1 MDNTTESNI
10 YAKIIIDIS
19 HEQVDRTFCY
29 KVPERLIGSV
39 DVGSC
44 VQVPFGR
51 GNKVRTGYV
60 MELTVTADFDPAKI
74 KEITSIATENLPA
87 EDIFIKL
94 AAWMKQRYGSTM
106 YAALKTVLPAHK
118 KQTTLKHKFIS
129 LRMAQRE
136 ATEYLYECRQK
147 NRKAQE
153 RLLAEL
159 LTEPEERI
167 PYELVTGKLNISAAT
182 IRSLKEKCVINVT
195 EEEYYRNPVNIS
207 AGATRRLNLSDEQQ
221 HVVDKVISDFDA
233 NIKKTYLVHGITGS
247 GKTEVYIR
255 MIEEIIARGKQAIVL
270 IPEISLT
277 YQTLMRFYRHF
288 GERVS
293 VMNSTLSPGEKY
305 DQFERARNGQLDII
319 IGPRSALFTPFP
331 NLGLIIIDEEHEPAY
346 KSEQMPKYHARETAI
361 TLAKLVKD
369 GASVVLG
376 SATPSLEA
384 YYRAVSGEYEL
395 FELTKRLTGGTLPE
409 VECVDLR
416 DELRSGNRSIF
427 SRSLQEAIEDRLQKH
442 EQLMLFINRRG
453 LAGFVSCRSCGHV
466 FKCPHCDVSLSE
478 HRGGKLVCHYCGYSE
493 PVTRICPKCG
503 SKYVSAFR
511 AGTEQIE
518 KEVLKNWPHARVL
531 RMDADTTKTKDSY
544 QKILS
549 AFSNEEADI
558 LIGTQM
564 IVKGHDFPK
573 VTLVGVLAAD
583 MSLYANDYRAAERTF
598 QLLTQAAGRAG
609 RGELAGKVIVQSY
622 QPDHYA
628 IQTAAR
634 QDYGA
639 FYDEEIAYRRLL
651 AYPPVAHMMA
661 VQITSKSEEA
671 GITFSNKLRT
681 ILEQPVVPFLDLDG
695 GSLCSQ
701 SDNGRG
707 DLISSGISAS
717 PSAYVRGSLM
727 ESEKPVIIGPAAAN
741 ISKINDVFRFV
752 IYVKSQDYAILTKM
766 KDKIERYTARL
777 IEAGQYRGYS
787 VQFDFDPINGF

>member
-1 MDNTTESNI
+1 MDNTTESNLI

-29 KVPERLIGSV
+29 KIPDNLISSIDIGT
-39 DVGSC
+39 C
-44 VQVPFGR
+44 VLVPFGI
-51 GNKVRTGYV
+51 GNHIRTGYV
-60 MELTVTADFDPAKI
+60 MELTDTADFDPAKI
-74 KEITSIATENLPA
+74 KEIKGIATENLPA
-87 EDIFIKL
+87 EDVFIKL

-118 KQTTLKHKFIS
+118 KQAALKHKYIS
-129 LRMAQRE
+129 LKMAGRE
-136 ATEYLYECRQK
+136 ATEYFYECKTK

-159 LTEPEERI
+159 LSEPGERI
-167 PYELVTGKLNISAAT
+167 PYELVTGKLNISAST
-182 IRSLKEKCVINVT
+182 IRSLKDKGIISVT

-207 AGATRRLNLSDEQQ
+207 EGTAKKLNLSDEQQ
-221 HVVDKVISDFDA
+221 YIVDKVMDDYDNSIR
-233 NIKKTYLVHGITGS
+233 KTYLLHGITGS

-255 MIEEIIARGKQAIVL
+255 MIEKIIERGKQAIVL

-288 GERVS
+288 GDRVS

-319 IGPRSALFTPFP
+319 IGPRSALFTPFN

-361 TLAKLVKD
+361 ELAKLVKG

-384 YYRAVSGEYEL
+384 YYKATTGEFEL
-395 FELTKRLTGGTLPE
+395 FELTRRLTGGTLPE
-409 VECVDLR
+409 VECIDLR

-427 SRSLQEAIEDRLQKH
+427 SRSLREGIEDRLKRH

-478 HRGGKLVCHYCGYSE
+478 HRGGRLVCHYCGYSE
-493 PVTRICPKCG
+493 PVTRNCPECG

-511 AGTEQIE
+511 AGTQQIE
-518 KEVLKNWPHARVL
+518 KEVLKYWPDARVL
-531 RMDADTTKTKDSY
+531 RMDADTTRTKDSY
-544 QKILS
+544 QKILT

-609 RGELAGKVIVQSY
+609 RGKLPGKVIVQSY

-634 QDYGA
+634 QDYNA

-661 VQITSKSEEA
+661 VQITSRYEDS
-671 GITFSNKLRT
+671 GISFANRLRA
-681 ILEQPVVPFLDLDG
+681 ILEQPVIAGLSLGDERTDG
-695 GSLCSQ
+695 YKNASGSLDAQ
-701 SDNGRG
+701 QG
-707 DLISSGISAS
+707 IPSS
-717 PSAYVRGSLM
+717 YVEGSLM
-727 ESEKPVIIGPAAAN
+727 ESAKPVIIGPAAAN

-752 IYVKSQDYAILTKM
+752 IYVKSADYAILTKM
-766 KDKIERYTARL
+766 KDKIERYTAKL
-777 IEAGQYRGYS
+777 MEAGQYRGYS

>member
-1 MDNTTESNI
+1 MDIPTESNLI
-10 YAKIIIDIS
+10 FAKIIIDIS

-29 KVPERLIGSV
+29 KIPDHLRGSIDIGT
-39 DVGSC
+39 C
-44 VQVPFGR
+44 VLVPFGR
-51 GNKVRTGYV
+51 GNNVRTGYV
-60 MELTVTADFDPAKI
+60 MELTDTADFDPDKI
-74 KEITSIATENLPA
+74 KEIKGIATENLPA
-87 EDIFIKL
+87 EDVFIKL
-94 AAWMKQRYGSTM
+94 AVWMKQTYGSTM

-118 KQTTLKHKFIS
+118 KQAALKHKYIS
-129 LRMAQRE
+129 LKMAERE
-136 ATEYLYECRQK
+136 AREYFYECKSK

-153 RLLAEL
+153 RLLSEL
-159 LTEPEERI
+159 LSEPGERI

-182 IRSLKEKCVINVT
+182 IRSLKDKGIISVT

-207 AGATRRLNLSDEQQ
+207 EVTAKKLNLSDEQQ
-221 HVVDKVISDFDA
+221 YVVDKVMNDYDD
-233 NIKKTYLVHGITGS
+233 NIRKTYLLHGITGS

-255 MIEEIIARGKQAIVL
+255 LIEKIIERGKQAIVL

-288 GERVS
+288 GDRVS
-293 VMNSTLSPGEKY
+293 VMNSTLSPGEKF

-319 IGPRSALFTPFP
+319 IGPRSALFTPFS

-346 KSEQMPKYHARETAI
+346 KSEQMPKYHAREAAI
-361 TLAKLVKD
+361 ELARLVKG

-384 YYRAVSGEYEL
+384 YYKAITGEFEL

-427 SRSLQEAIEDRLQKH
+427 SRSLREGIEDRLQRH

-478 HRGGKLVCHYCGYSE
+478 HKGGRLVCHYCGYSE
-493 PVTRICPKCG
+493 PVTRICPECG

-511 AGTEQIE
+511 AGTQQIE
-518 KEVLKNWPHARVL
+518 KEVLKYWPKARVL
-531 RMDADTTKTKDSY
+531 RMDADTTRTKDSY
-544 QKILS
+544 QKILT

-609 RGELAGKVIVQSY
+609 RGKLPGKVIVQSY

-634 QDYGA
+634 QDYKA

-661 VQITSKSEEA
+661 VQITSRYEDS
-671 GITFSNKLRT
+671 GISFANRLRT
-681 ILEQPVVPFLDLDG
+681 ILEQPVVAGIDTEDAMFNASYNHRLN
-695 GSLCSQ
+695 
-701 SDNGRG
+701 SDTGN
-707 DLISSGISAS
+707 DTM
-717 PSAYVRGSLM
+717 SAYVNGSLM
-727 ESEKPVIIGPAAAN
+727 ESVKPVIIGPAAAN

-752 IYVKSQDYAILTKM
+752 IYVKSADYAILTRM

>member
-1 MDNTTESNI
+1 MEKTTESNQI

-29 KVPERLIGSV
+29 KVPPKLLQDI
-39 DVGSC
+39 DIGSC
-44 VQVPFGR
+44 VLVPFGK
-51 GNKVRTGYV
+51 GNKVRSGYV
-60 MELTVTADFDPAKI
+60 MEITDTADFDPDKI
-74 KEITSIATENLPA
+74 KEIISLATDNLPA

-94 AAWMKQRYGSTM
+94 AAWMKKKYGSTM

-118 KQTTLKHKFIS
+118 KQATLKHKYIS
-129 LRMAQRE
+129 LRMPVRE
-136 ATEYLYECRQK
+136 ANEYLYECRSK

-153 RLLAEL
+153 RLLSEL
-159 LTEPEERI
+159 LSEPEERI
-167 PYELVTGKLNISAAT
+167 PYELVTGKLNVSAAT
-182 IRSLKEKCVINVT
+182 IRSLKEKCIISVT
-195 EEEYYRNPVNIS
+195 EEEYYRNPVNLN
-207 AGATRRLNLSDEQQ
+207 ADTAKKLNLSEEQQ
-221 HVVDKVISDFDA
+221 YIVDKVIDDFD
-233 NIKKTYLVHGITGS
+233 NDIKKTYLIHGITGS

-255 MIEEIIARGKQAIVL
+255 MIEKVIERSKQAIVL

-288 GERVS
+288 GDRVS

-361 TLAKLVKD
+361 ELARLVKG

-376 SATPSLEA
+376 SATPSVEA
-384 YYRAVSGEYEL
+384 YYRATTGEYEL
-395 FELTKRLTGGTLPE
+395 FKLTRRLTGGTLPK

-427 SRSLQEAIEDRLQKH
+427 SRSLKEKIEDRLQKH

-478 HRGGKLVCHYCGYSE
+478 HRGGRLVCHYCGYSE
-493 PVTRICPKCG
+493 QVTRICPECG

-518 KEVLKNWPHARVL
+518 KEVLKNWPSARVL
-531 RMDADTTKTKDSY
+531 RMDADTTRTKDSY

-549 AFSNEEADI
+549 AFSNEEADV

-609 RGELAGKVIVQSY
+609 RGELKGSVVVQSY

-628 IQTAAR
+628 IVTAAS
-634 QDYGA
+634 QDYTA
-639 FYDEEIAYRRLL
+639 FYEEEISYRRLL

-661 VQITSKSEEA
+661 VQVASKNEEA
-671 GITFSNKLRT
+671 GITFSNRLRV
-681 ILEQPVVPFLDLDG
+681 IMEQPQL
-695 GSLCSQ
+695 
-701 SDNGRG
+701 
-707 DLISSGISAS
+707 SSAF
-717 PSAYVRGSLM
+717 VKGSLM
-727 ESEKPVIIGPAAAN
+727 ESDKPVIIGPAAAN

-752 IYVKSQDYAILTKM
+752 IYVKSADYAILTRM
-766 KDKIERYTARL
+766 KDKIEQYTTKL
-777 IEAGQYRGYS
+777 IETGQYRGFS

>member
-1 MDNTTESNI
+1 MDNTTESNLI

-29 KVPERLIGSV
+29 KIPDNLISSIDIGT
-39 DVGSC
+39 C
-44 VQVPFGR
+44 VLVPFGI
-51 GNKVRTGYV
+51 GNHIRTGYV
-60 MELTVTADFDPAKI
+60 MELTDTADFDPAKI
-74 KEITSIATENLPA
+74 KEIKGIATENLPA
-87 EDIFIKL
+87 EDVFIKL

-118 KQTTLKHKFIS
+118 KQAALKHKYIS
-129 LRMAQRE
+129 LKMAGRE
-136 ATEYLYECRQK
+136 ATEYFYECKTK

-159 LTEPEERI
+159 LSEPGERI
-167 PYELVTGKLNISAAT
+167 PYELVTGKLNISAST
-182 IRSLKEKCVINVT
+182 IRSLKDKGIISVT

-207 AGATRRLNLSDEQQ
+207 EGTAKKLNLSDEQQ
-221 HVVDKVISDFDA
+221 YIVDKVMDDYDNSIR
-233 NIKKTYLVHGITGS
+233 KTYLLHGITGS

-255 MIEEIIARGKQAIVL
+255 MIEKIIERGKQAIVL

-288 GERVS
+288 GDRVS

-319 IGPRSALFTPFP
+319 IGPRSALFTPFN

-361 TLAKLVKD
+361 ELAKLVKG

-384 YYRAVSGEYEL
+384 YYKATTGEFEL
-395 FELTKRLTGGTLPE
+395 FELTRRLTGGTLPE
-409 VECVDLR
+409 VECIDLR

-427 SRSLQEAIEDRLQKH
+427 SRSLREGIEDRLKRH

-478 HRGGKLVCHYCGYSE
+478 HRGGRLVCHYCGYSE
-493 PVTRICPKCG
+493 PVTRICPECG

-511 AGTEQIE
+511 AGTQQIE
-518 KEVLKNWPHARVL
+518 KEVLKYWPDARVL
-531 RMDADTTKTKDSY
+531 RMDADTTRTKDSY
-544 QKILS
+544 QKILT

-609 RGELAGKVIVQSY
+609 RGKLPGKVIVQSY

-634 QDYGA
+634 QDYNA

-661 VQITSKSEEA
+661 VQITSRYEDS
-671 GITFSNKLRT
+671 GISFANRLRA
-681 ILEQPVVPFLDLDG
+681 ILEQPVIAGLSLGDERTDG
-695 GSLCSQ
+695 YKNASGSLYAQ
-701 SDNGRG
+701 QG
-707 DLISSGISAS
+707 IPSS
-717 PSAYVRGSLM
+717 YVEGSLM
-727 ESEKPVIIGPAAAN
+727 ESAKPVIIGPAAAN

-752 IYVKSQDYAILTKM
+752 IYVKSADYAILTKM
-766 KDKIERYTARL
+766 KDKIERYTAKL
-777 IEAGQYRGYS
+777 MEAGQYRGYS

>member
-1 MDNTTESNI
+1 MDNTTENNLI
-10 YAKIIIDIS
+10 FAKIIIDIS

-29 KVPERLIGSV
+29 KVPDKLIGRI
-39 DVGSC
+39 DIGSC
-44 VQVPFGR
+44 VLVPFGK
-51 GNKVRTGYV
+51 GNHFRTGYV
-60 MELTVTADFDPAKI
+60 MELTDTADFDIDKI
-74 KEITSIATENLPA
+74 KEIDSIATKNLPA
-87 EDIFIKL
+87 EDVFIKL
-94 AAWMKQRYGSTM
+94 AAWMKRRYGSTM

-118 KQTTLKHKFIS
+118 KQSTLKHKYIS
-129 LRMAQRE
+129 LRMTQSKAK
-136 ATEYLYECRQK
+136 EYLYECKIK

-153 RLLAEL
+153 RLLSEL
-159 LTEPEERI
+159 LLNPKERI
-167 PYELVTGKLNISAAT
+167 PYELVTAKLNVSAAT
-182 IRSLKEKCVINVT
+182 IRSLKEKCIINVT
-195 EEEYYRNPVNIS
+195 QEEYYRNPVNINEGN
-207 AGATRRLNLSDEQQ
+207 APKLFLSDEQQ
-221 HVVDKVISDFDA
+221 HIVDKVIQDFD
-233 NIKKTYLVHGITGS
+233 NDIKKTYLIHGITGS

-255 MIEEIIARGKQAIVL
+255 MIEQVIARGKQAIVL

-288 GERVS
+288 GDRVS

-361 TLAKLVKD
+361 ALAGLVKE

-384 YYRAVSGEYEL
+384 YYRAMTGDIEL
-395 FELTKRLTGGTLPE
+395 FELTKRLTGGRLPD

-427 SRSLQEAIEDRLQKH
+427 SKSLQESIEDRLKKH
-442 EQLMLFINRRG
+442 EQIMLFINRRG

-493 PVTRICPKCG
+493 PITRICPECG

-518 KEVLKNWPHARVL
+518 KEVLKKWPKARVL

-549 AFSNEEADI
+549 AFANEEGDV
-558 LIGTQM
+558 LVGTQM

-583 MSLYANDYRAAERTF
+583 MSLYASDYRAAERTF

-609 RGELAGKVIVQSY
+609 RGELPGKVIVQSY

-634 QDYGA
+634 QDYNA
-639 FYDEEIAYRRLL
+639 FYEEEISYRRLL

-661 VQITSKSEEA
+661 IMIFSKNEEA
-671 GITFSNKLRT
+671 GVAFSNRLRA
-681 ILEQPVVPFLDLDG
+681 ILEQPGIPGFYDKKG
-695 GSLCSQ
+695 G
-701 SDNGRG
+701 
-707 DLISSGISAS
+707 GILEDKTSAD
-717 PSAYVRGSLM
+717 AYKTQGSVYVKGSLM
-727 ESEKPVIIGPAAAN
+727 ENSKPVIIGPAAAS

-752 IYVKSQDYAILTKM
+752 IYVKSADYAILTDM
-766 KDKIERYTARL
+766 KDRIERYTKRL
-777 IEAGQYRGYS
+777 IEAGQYRGFS